1 MIAFLFTFVAC
12 FAAGDD
18 LAALEKKLH
27 APDER
32 DRRSAV
38 QDLAKIDSKV
48 ALSLVID
55 ALADPSAQVADEA
68 EVQLAKI
75 VKSPELVAELCGK
88 RGLLAKDP
96 WVATHAAGVL
106 GSLTGA
112 SVPAASLLPGLS
124 VKSSDTKR
132 VLCNAIEKL
141 GASAQLADA
150 MKLSADMHALRSK
163 DEAETA
169 AAALLALKYVSD
181 EKSGRAIDW
190 ARDNDPPPV
199 VCAILRLIADDRDD
213 KSRKYVAA
221 CAKHP
226 SRSVRAQVA
235 LDLAAKPDAEGL
247 KILVAMFESEKNKR
261 LAWSIDGDLERVSG
275 LQGGGKAS
283 FWRDWVDHLG
293 PEWKPVSGD
302 GKKTR
307 SPAGDTAVAK
317 LVGMPIVSS
326 QLAILVDFSGSTW
339 EKREDGKTR
348 KDQLDIE
355 LKKTLES
362 LPSDTL
368 FNVIPYTAVPIPW
381 EKQLVPAT
389 PANVQR
395 ALKFF
400 VGCKAS
406 GKGNFWDATQLAL
419 EDPNVDTILVLTDG
433 APTGGHRWNID
444 LMRERYVERDRC
456 RHVALDAL
464 IVDAKKGLEERWR
477 KFCEATGGRMQ
488 AVDLK

>member
-1 MIAFLFTFVAC
+1 VIALLFTIVAAC
-12 FAAGDD
+12 AAGDE
-18 LAALEKKLH
+18 LAQLEKKLH
-27 APDER
+27 SPDER
-32 DRRSAV
+32 ERRSAV
-38 QDLAKIDSKV
+38 QDLAKIDSKEAV
-48 ALSLVID
+48 SHVVD
-55 ALADPSAQVADEA
+55 ALADVSPQVADEA

-75 VKSPELVAELCGK
+75 VKSPELIAELCGK

-106 GSLTGA
+106 GSLSGVT
-112 SVPAASLLPGLS
+112 VPAAALLPGLS
-124 VKSSDTKR
+124 AKSSDTKR

-141 GASAQLADA
+141 GASAQLTDP
-150 MKLSADMHALRSK
+150 MKLSSEMHALRGK
-163 DEAETA
+163 DDAETA

-199 VCAILRLIADDRDD
+199 VCAILRLVADDQDD
-213 KSRKYVAA
+213 KSKKYVAA
-221 CAKHP
+221 CAKHAD
-226 SRSVRAQVA
+226 RSVRAQVA
-235 LDLAAKPDAEGL
+235 LNLAAKPSADGL
-247 KILVAMFESEKNKR
+247 KILVAMLEGEKNAR
-261 LAWSIDGDLERVSG
+261 LAWSIDGELEFLSG
-275 LQGGGKAS
+275 LSGGGKAS

-302 GKKTR
+302 PKKAHTP
-307 SPAGDTAVAK
+307 SGDTAVAQ
-317 LVGMPIVSS
+317 LAGMPIVSS
-326 QLAILVDFSGSTW
+326 QIAILVDFSGSTW

-348 KDQLDIE
+348 KDQLDVE
-355 LKKTLES
+355 LKKALES
-362 LPSDTL
+362 LPPSTL
-368 FNVIPYTAVPIPW
+368 FNVIPYTATPIPW
-381 EKQLVPAT
+381 EKQLVAAT

-400 VGCKAS
+400 TGCKAS
-406 GKGNFWDATQLAL
+406 GKGNFWDAAQLAL

-444 LMRERYVERDRC
+444 LMHERYVERDRC

-488 AVDLK
+488 AVALK